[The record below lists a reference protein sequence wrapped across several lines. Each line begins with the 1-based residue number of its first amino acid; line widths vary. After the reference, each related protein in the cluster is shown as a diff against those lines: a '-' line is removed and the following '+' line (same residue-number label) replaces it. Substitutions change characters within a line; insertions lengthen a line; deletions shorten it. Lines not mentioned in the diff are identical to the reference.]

1 LDSLRLRFDSW
12 LVQALKVE
20 HPTSD
25 ILLQIKLEG
34 ATSLARKKMFAILSN
49 SGYVKAHG
57 LISYIFGRSRLYS
70 PANRYS
76 GKTPCF
82 NSWQCSSTFNIHQR
96 PTKNF
101 GGDSRQVGG
110 CRPCSLGPT
119 KSGRESGRENRGQK
133 KGRTHPCG
141 AEETFPTDESPMGG
155 KKKSRWG
162 QVSSKGTLL
171 LYVRGII
178 EPF

>member
-1 LDSLRLRFDSW
+1 
-12 LVQALKVE
+12 LVQPLKGE
-20 HPTSD
+20 HAISD
-25 ILLQIKLEG
+25 TQLQIEFEG
-34 ATSLARKKMFAILSN
+34 DTALGRKKMFAIPSN
-49 SGYVKAHG
+49 SGYVKVHG
-57 LISYIFGRSRLYS
+57 LISYIFGRSRRYS

-119 KSGRESGRENRGQK
+119 KSGREGGRESGRENRGREK
-133 KGRTHPCG
+133 RRTHPCG
-141 AEETFPTDESPMGG
+141 AEEAFPADESPMGG

-162 QVSSKGTLL
+162 QVSSKGTSSLK
-171 LYVRGII
+171 
-178 EPF
+178 